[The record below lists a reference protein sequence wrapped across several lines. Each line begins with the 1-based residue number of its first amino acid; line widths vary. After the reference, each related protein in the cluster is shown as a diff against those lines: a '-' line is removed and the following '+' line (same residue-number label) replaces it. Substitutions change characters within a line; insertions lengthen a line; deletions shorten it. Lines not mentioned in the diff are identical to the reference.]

1 MYVLRIRFTYP
12 INLCASLNR
21 PYLCPY
27 IIRIT
32 YTYYLYVLLTLYIY
46 TFLPIRF
53 TYPPYTY
60 TLYLYILLI
69 RYTYT
74 FNLHVILTCSTYNIM
89 CIPTLL
95 SLHFFRPISQKNFFS
110 QNFPKI
116 FPKIIHSIFL
126 KIFYSLKISPK
137 YFHLTS
143 LLCADSKK
151 FPQKKSRISPTLTY
165 NYTLFNQQPLPI
177 IKFS

>member
-1 MYVLRIRFTYP
+1 MRFIYTLYVHF
-12 INLCASLNR
+12 
-21 PYLCPY
+21 
-27 IIRIT
+27 
-32 YTYYLYVLLTLYIY
+32 YLYVLLTR
-46 TFLPIRF
+46 PILIRI
-53 TYPPYTY
+53 TY

-74 FNLHVILTCSTYNIM
+74 SNLHVILTCSTYNIM

-95 SLHFFRPISQKNFFS
+95 SLHFFRPFSQKKFFS

-137 YFHLTS
+137 IFSLNFLTLRRFQKIS
-143 LLCADSKK
+143 PK
-151 FPQKKSRISPTLTY
+151 KKSRISPTLTY
-165 NYTLFNQQPLPI
+165 NYTLFNQHPLSI